1 MAAKTEWFAVGLVLA
16 GLTAVLVV
24 TAALTSERR
33 LIGPG
38 SEAPDFEAV
47 DVATGEIT
55 TLADYRGEVVL
66 LNIWATWCKPC
77 EEEMPSMQRLHET
90 LGPDGLKIVAVSID
104 IAPTAKVLRWVQ
116 ERDLTFDV
124 LQDRGR
130 RIEGLYQTTGV
141 PESYVINRAGVI
153 VKRQIGAYEWDGP
166 VPIALFRRLM
176 DLEENQPAT
185 AMPTTSSVPNAK
197 ERSGAIQTLTR
208 EPSKRRL
215 ELTESKQIK
224 G

>member
-1 MAAKTEWFAVGLVLA
+1 MAAKTEWFAVGLVVA

-33 LIGPG
+33 LVGPG
-38 SEAPDFEAV
+38 SEAPEFEAV
-47 DVATGEIT
+47 DVATGEIV
-55 TLADYRGEVVL
+55 TLADYRGDVVL
-66 LNIWATWCKPC
+66 LNVWATWCQAC
-77 EEEMPSMQRLHET
+77 EEEMPSMQRLHEA

-104 IAPTAKVLRWVQ
+104 IAPSDKVLRWVQ

-124 LQDRGR
+124 LQDRRG

-141 PESYVINRAGVI
+141 PESFVINRAGVI

-166 VPIALFRRLM
+166 VPRALFRRLM
-176 DLEENQPAT
+176 GLEEDRPSAGQDST
-185 AMPTTSSVPNAK
+185 
-197 ERSGAIQTLTR
+197 RSR
-208 EPSKRRL
+208 
-215 ELTESKQIK
+215 QIK